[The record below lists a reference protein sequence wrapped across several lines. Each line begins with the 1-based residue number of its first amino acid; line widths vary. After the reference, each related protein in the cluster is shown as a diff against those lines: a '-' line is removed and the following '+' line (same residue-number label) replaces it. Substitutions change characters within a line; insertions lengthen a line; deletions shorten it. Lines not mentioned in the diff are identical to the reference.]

1 MNTTDVHA
9 LGRTSVGKGRTSVGK
24 GRTSVGKG
32 RTSVRPYGEKAQSI
46 YSR

>member
-9 LGRTSVGKGRTSVGK
+9 L

-46 YSR
+46 YSRQVFMLKYY